1 MCPLSPVSVWLSST
15 AQTTCDLTFR
25 VSPLRGIA
33 PSRFHAGSSAFLA
46 LLLLIT
52 CTAPSSRQRILG
64 ITPSLCFLRN
74 PSPYA
79 IRLAPAPVIQH
90 VSERPYGVTPFPV
103 SMARIRRAV
112 LSTGFLWQCKPVS
125 IEGCRRLILC
135 RFGSSVSASCAGW
148 PSRWLTT
155 PLLTLPLD
163 ACETGYPV

>member
-1 MCPLSPVSVWLSST
+1 M
-15 AQTTCDLTFR
+15 TCDLTFR
-25 VSPLRGIA
+25 ASPLRGIA

-64 ITPSLCFLRN
+64 IAPSLCFLRN

-103 SMARIRRAV
+103 SMVRIRRAV
-112 LSTGFLWQCKPVS
+112 LSTGFV
-125 IEGCRRLILC
+125 
-135 RFGSSVSASCAGW
+135 GSADRSVSKAAGALSCAFW
-148 PSRWLTT
+148 LRRVSLLRWFAFTVAQPHLRLRC
-155 PLLTLPLD
+155 P
-163 ACETGYPV
+163 